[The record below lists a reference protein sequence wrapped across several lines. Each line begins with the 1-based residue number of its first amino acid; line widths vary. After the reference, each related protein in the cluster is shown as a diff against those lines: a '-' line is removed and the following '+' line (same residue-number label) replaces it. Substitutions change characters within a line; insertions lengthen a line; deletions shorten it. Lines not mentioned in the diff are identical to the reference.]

1 MSPPEYE
8 VAIPSTGRVI
18 LTTPCR
24 KRAVAYAKDKARDFG
39 TLVVEE
45 VERIERRRRV
55 WTARQAVPA

>member
-8 VAIPSTGRVI
+8 VVIPSTGRVI
-18 LTTPCR
+18 LTTPFR
-24 KRAVAYAKDKARDFG
+24 NRAVAHAKHKARDFG

-45 VERIERRRRV
+45 VQRIEQRRRV